1 MKTFVSRFHV
11 ILLAWML
18 ACTWVK
24 AQGLDVTAIA
34 TAVYTQGKERY
45 DAGDFNGARVKFE
58 EAIALEP
65 ANPRWHYNLGLA
77 YRQLNNFPAAQA
89 ALLESL
95 ALDPHYKRAEIEQ
108 KLASMGVQAP
118 GSTVTED
125 PGSDFFEAFGFLAG
139 AGGCLW
145 LIVRVLRARRG
156 GSTAKVSPN
165 TELIAKATTRL
176 QAVANQLIQV
186 EHSLRLGEHP
196 DVRSQLEH
204 ATGLER
210 SVQKQIELMRQG
222 NEKALRR
229 IDLALGELERSAG
242 RAKNIA
248 AGFYGAKAFAEHGEG
263 VACYFCAKPLA
274 NAQYRQSVVMKQAD
288 AVVNV
293 VSCPPCA
300 AMAAQGRSPQ
310 VLTGS
315 DGRTHWSELPGFD
328 PYAARH
334 AADAPTARTPSWKF
348 AQQRSMAEL
357 GLIAGGAALAGGAI
371 AAMLSPDV
379 PAVGTL
385 LDLDVAREN
394 ALTQEAATASA
405 RHAAGQAREQFSDHS

>member
-1 MKTFVSRFHV
+1 MKTFASRFRV

-18 ACTWVK
+18 ACTWVM

-34 TAVYTQGKERY
+34 TAVYAQGKERY
-45 DAGDFNGARVKFE
+45 DAGDFNGARAKFE

-77 YRQLNNFPAAQA
+77 HRQLNHFPAAQA
-89 ALLESL
+89 ALLKSQ
-95 ALDPHYKRAEIEQ
+95 ALDPNYKRAEIEQ

-118 GSTVTED
+118 GSNEKED
-125 PGSDFFEAFGFLAG
+125 SGSDFLEAFGFLAG

-156 GSTAKVSPN
+156 GAAAKVSPN
-165 TELIAKATTRL
+165 AELITKSSTRL

-222 NEKALRR
+222 NAKALRR

-248 AGFYGAKAFAEHGEG
+248 AGFYGAKAFAEHGDG

-274 NAQYRQSVVMKQAD
+274 NAKYRQSVAMKQAD
-288 AVVNV
+288 TVVNV
-293 VSCPPCA
+293 LSCPPCA

-310 VLTGS
+310 VLTGA

-328 PYAARH
+328 PYTARH
-334 AADAPTARTPSWKF
+334 TADAPTTRTPSWKF

-371 AAMLSPDV
+371 AAMISPD
-379 PAVGTL
+379 AQAASAL
-385 LDLDVAREN
+385 LDLDAARESGL
-394 ALTQEAATASA
+394 AQEAATAA
-405 RHAAGQAREQFSDHS
+405 AKHAAGQRREQFSDHS

>member
-1 MKTFVSRFHV
+1 MKTFASRFRV
-11 ILLAWML
+11 ILFAWML
-18 ACTWVK
+18 ACTWVM

-45 DAGDFNGARVKFE
+45 DAGDFIGARGKFE

-77 YRQLNNFPAAQA
+77 NRQLNDFPAAQA
-89 ALLESL
+89 ALLKSL

-108 KLASMGVQAP
+108 KLASMGAQTP

-125 PGSDFFEAFGFLAG
+125 SGSDFFAAFGFLAG
-139 AGGCLW
+139 AGACLW
-145 LIVRVLRARRG
+145 LLVRRVRAKRG
-156 GSTAKVSPN
+156 SSTAKVSPN
-165 TELIAKATTRL
+165 AALIAKATTRL

-186 EHSLRLGEHP
+186 EHALRLGEHP

-242 RAKNIA
+242 RAKNLA
-248 AGFYGAKAFAEHGEG
+248 VTSYGAKAFAGHGDR

-274 NAQYRQSVVMKQAD
+274 NAHYRQQVVMKQAD
-288 AVVNV
+288 AVVSV
-293 VSCPPCA
+293 LSCPPCA
-300 AMAAQGRSPQ
+300 AVAAQGRAPQ
-310 VLTGS
+310 VLTDA

-328 PYAARH
+328 PYTARH
-334 AADAPTARTPSWKF
+334 TANVPTARTPSWKF

-357 GLIAGGAALAGGAI
+357 SLIAGGAALAGGAI
-371 AAMLSPDV
+371 AAMASPD
-379 PAVGTL
+379 AQAASAL
-385 LDLDVAREN
+385 LDLDAARESGL
-394 ALTQEAATASA
+394 AQEAATAA
-405 RHAAGQAREQFSDHS
+405 AKHAAGQRREQFSDHS